1 MVAGMSLT
9 ALGCWY
15 VPTPVAWDC
24 DPGLQGRL
32 LLRRTG
38 RGSPI
43 LRGRTGLQGKLLL
56 RRTGRG
62 SSSYGEEPGYR
73 GSCCYVGRGEGAPS
87 YGEEP
92 RAWLLLRGR
101 GEGAHPTEKNRVVLA
116 CAVMQCSAVERCVF
130 PSDSN

>member
-24 DPGLQGRL
+24 DPGLQGKL

-43 LRGRTGLQGKLLL
+43 LRGRAA
-56 RRTGRG
+56 RMV
-62 SSSYGEEPGYR
+62 
-73 GSCCYVGRGEGAPS
+73 VGMSQP
-87 YGEEP
+87 
-92 RAWLLLRGR
+92 L
-101 GEGAHPTEKNRVVLA
+101 
-116 CAVMQCSAVERCVF
+116 
-130 PSDSN
+130 